1 MTRSF
6 CKHDGERGAALLEFV
21 VLGVCVLLPLVYVVL
36 AVMKV
41 QAASFGVTEA
51 ARQAGRAFA
60 QADTAANGSDRANL
74 AARLALQDQGISV
87 DQAQVTINCH
97 VGRCLSPGSSATV
110 HVATRIS
117 LPFVPDVWSDSSM
130 TSIEVSGE
138 YRADIEALRAAS

>member
-1 MTRSF
+1 M
-6 CKHDGERGAALLEFV
+6 LEFV

-87 DQAQVTINCH
+87 DEAQVTINCD

-110 HVATRIS
+110 LVATHIS

-130 TSIEVSGE
+130 ASIEVSGE

>member
-1 MTRSF
+1 MTRF
-6 CKHDGERGAALLEFV
+6 RQKANGDRGAALLEFV
-21 VLGVCVLLPLVYVVL
+21 VLGVCLLLPLVYVVL

-60 QADTAANGSDRANL
+60 QAETPAIGSDRAHL

-87 DQAQVTINCH
+87 DQAQVSINCDAS
-97 VGRCLSPGSSATV
+97 RCLSPGSSATV
-110 HVATRIS
+110 RVATRIS
-117 LPFVPDVWSDSSM
+117 LPFVPDAWSDSSM
-130 TSIEVSGE
+130 ASIEVSGQ

>member
-1 MTRSF
+1 MRF
-6 CKHDGERGAALLEFV
+6 RQKGDGERGAALLEFV

-87 DQAQVTINCH
+87 DEAQVTINCD
-97 VGRCLSPGSSATV
+97 VGMCLSPGSSTTV
-110 HVATRIS
+110 LVATRIS

-130 TSIEVSGE
+130 ASIEVSGE

>member
-1 MTRSF
+1 
-6 CKHDGERGAALLEFV
+6 
-21 VLGVCVLLPLVYVVL
+21 VCVLLPLVYVVL

>member
-1 MTRSF
+1 MRCLRRQDDS
-6 CKHDGERGAALLEFV
+6 DRGAALLEFV

-60 QADTAANGSDRANL
+60 QADTSATGVQRAHL
-74 AARLALQDQGISV
+74 AAQLALQDQGIIV
-87 DQAQVTINCH
+87 DQAQVSINCDA
-97 VGRCLSPGSSATV
+97 GRCLSPGSSATV
-110 HVATRIS
+110 NVAARIS
-117 LPFVPDVWSDSSM
+117 LPFVPDAWSDSSM
-130 TSIEVSGE
+130 ASIEVSGQ